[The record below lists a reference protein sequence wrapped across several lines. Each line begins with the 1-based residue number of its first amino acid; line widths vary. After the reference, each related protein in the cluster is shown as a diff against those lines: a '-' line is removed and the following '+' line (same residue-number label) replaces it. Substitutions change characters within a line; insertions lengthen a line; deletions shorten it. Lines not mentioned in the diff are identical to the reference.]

1 MPNPCKESRCEQLCL
16 LAPKAS
22 SPLGFTCKCRPGYRL
37 GDDGSCI
44 EKDEPFLMVIEE
56 NEIVDIS
63 IMSEDKSSGHFT
75 PVVDVKYGISV
86 DYDVKKQEVFWTET
100 DSQGQTNATLYRYV
114 GGFGIAFLGLFKHS
128 PPGSEANR
136 EVTNLTE

>member
-1 MPNPCKESRCEQLCL
+1 
-16 LAPKAS
+16 
-22 SPLGFTCKCRPGYRL
+22 
-37 GDDGSCI
+37 
-44 EKDEPFLMVIEE
+44 MVIKE

-100 DSQGQTNATLYRYV
+100 DSQGQTNATLYRYF
-114 GGFGIAFLGLFKHS
+114 GGFDFRISGTVQTFSHYEQVK
-128 PPGSEANR
+128 
-136 EVTNLTE
+136 